1 MESTRDRAGQPWLA
15 RRREILTRI
24 VRETDPPTD
33 SLPRLTKAGSVDL
46 DDAYLERA
54 GEVLDLAGNIGAI
67 LMASGMPATATMDQV
82 AAIAAAY
89 GIERC
94 EVDVINTTI
103 HVAAYRG
110 PTVPAASTLHN
121 VQSRS
126 MDFSRL
132 AAVDRLIGRIRAG
145 EVSPSNARDELDAII
160 TAPHPYRR
168 WVATLAWGALAFATA
183 GTLGAGLLAC
193 VVSALS
199 AMTIDRVNRRLN
211 RHGLPFFFQYAV
223 GGAIAAAPPLALY
236 WLSPRLGLQF
246 EPTVAIAAGLVVL
259 LAGLS
264 LVGSVGDVITGAP
277 VTAAA
282 RFFEL
287 VMMTAATIAGVAL
300 VLHLANR
307 FGAPFVA
314 IGADAP
320 PALAEFPARIAFGA
334 ASAAAY
340 ALACYAERTAAV
352 AAAFGGAAGTV
363 VFLLVQGWGLG
374 AVVASFAA
382 AVPIGLVGRLM
393 ERRNLAPPMVVSIA
407 GIVPL
412 LPGLALLHGIY
423 AILNDQ
429 HAVGFGSVLGALAI
443 GTALAAGVTL
453 GEWSSWKVRRRRL
466 AARRRSRSPR
476 LAGHSALS
484 SAD

>member
-1 MESTRDRAGQPWLA
+1 MELTRDRAGRPWRA
-15 RRREILTRI
+15 RHREILSRI
-24 VRETDPPTD
+24 VRETEPPTD
-33 SLPRLTKAGSVDL
+33 SLPRITSPGRTEH
-46 DDAYLERA
+46 DDAYYARV
-54 GEVLDLAGNIGAI
+54 GEVLDLAGSIGAI

-82 AAIAAAY
+82 SAIAAAY

-110 PTVPAASTLHN
+110 PTSPAATTLHI

-145 EVSPSNARDELDAII
+145 QVTSSKARDELDAII
-160 TAPHPYRR
+160 TAPHPYKR

-183 GTLGAGLLAC
+183 GTLGANWLAC
-193 VVSALS
+193 LVSALS

-211 RHGLPFFFQYAV
+211 KHGLPFFFQYAV
-223 GGAIAAAPPLALY
+223 GGAIATAPPLVLY
-236 WLSPRLGLQF
+236 WLSPKLGLQF

-277 VTAAA
+277 VTAAG

-287 VMMTAATIAGVAL
+287 VMMTGATIAGVAL
-300 VLHLANR
+300 VLHLASR

-314 IGADAP
+314 ISAYAP
-320 PALAEFPARIAFGA
+320 PALAELPARVAFGA

-340 ALACYAERTAAV
+340 ALACYAERSAAV
-352 AAAFGGAAGTV
+352 AAAFGGAAGTIA
-363 VFLLVQGWGLG
+363 FLLAQGAGLG
-374 AVVASFAA
+374 VVVASFVA
-382 AVPIGLVGRLM
+382 AVPIGSGRPTDGTPQSRAANGCVDRGHRATATGPLAPARHLRDSQRPAGRRVRCGVGRVRDRYRARGRRHIGRM
-393 ERRNLAPPMVVSIA
+393 ELVESSEAPPC
-407 GIVPL
+407 
-412 LPGLALLHGIY
+412 
-423 AILNDQ
+423 
-429 HAVGFGSVLGALAI
+429 GSPPQPRH
-443 GTALAAGVTL
+443 
-453 GEWSSWKVRRRRL
+453 S
-466 AARRRSRSPR
+466 ARR
-476 LAGHSALS
+476 AHAH
-484 SAD
+484 

>member
-1 MESTRDRAGQPWLA
+1 LN
-15 RRREILTRI
+15 RI
-24 VRETDPPTD
+24 VRETDPPTG
-33 SLPRLTKAGSVDL
+33 SLSRITDPEPRDH
-46 DDAYLERA
+46 DAAYAERV

-67 LMASGMPATATMDQV
+67 LMASGTPATATMDQV

-89 GIERC
+89 GVERC

-110 PTVPAASTLHN
+110 PTAPPASALHI
-121 VQSRS
+121 VQARS

-145 EVSPSNARDELDAII
+145 EIPPSQARAELDAII

-168 WVATLAWGALAFATA
+168 WIATLAWGALAFATA
-183 GTLGAGLLAC
+183 GTLGAGLLVC
-193 VVSALS
+193 LVSALS
-199 AMTIDRVNRRLN
+199 AMTIDRVNRVLN

-223 GGAIAAAPPLALY
+223 GGAIATAPPILLY
-236 WLSPRLGLQF
+236 ALSPKLGLHF

-287 VMMTAATIAGVAL
+287 VMLTAATIAGVAF
-300 VLHLANR
+300 VLHLASR

-314 IGADAP
+314 ISADAP
-320 PALAEFPARIAFGA
+320 PALAEFPARVAFGA
-334 ASAAAY
+334 ASAAAF
-340 ALACYAERTAAV
+340 ALACYAERSAAM
-352 AAAFGGAAGTV
+352 AAAFGGAAGTIA
-363 VFLLVQGWGLG
+363 FLLAQGAGLG
-374 AVVASFAA
+374 AVVASFVA

-393 ERRNLAPPMVVSIA
+393 ERRNLAPPLVVSIT

-429 HAVGFGSVLGALAI
+429 HAVGFASVLGAFAI

-453 GEWSSWKVRRRRL
+453 GEWSSWKVRKRRL
-466 AARRRSRSPR
+466 QARRRSRRTRFAESTTTDSGTATR
-476 LAGHSALS
+476 AGRRASAQS
-484 SAD
+484 

>member
-1 MESTRDRAGQPWLA
+1 MQLTRDSAGQPWRA
-15 RRREILTRI
+15 RQREILSRI
-24 VRETDPPTD
+24 VRETDPPTGTLARVTD
-33 SLPRLTKAGSVDL
+33 PERGER
-46 DDAYLERA
+46 DDAYTERV

-67 LMASGMPATATMDQV
+67 LMASGTPATATMDQV
-82 AAIAAAY
+82 MAITAAY

-103 HVAAYRG
+103 HVSVYRG
-110 PTVPAASTLHN
+110 PTAPPASTLHI

-145 EVSPSNARDELDAII
+145 QVPPTQAREELDAII
-160 TAPHPYRR
+160 TAPHPYKR
-168 WVATLAWGALAFATA
+168 WIATLAWGALAFATA
-183 GTLGAGLLAC
+183 GTLGAGWLVCL
-193 VVSALS
+193 VSAVS
-199 AMTIDRVNRRLN
+199 AMTIDRVNRLLN

-223 GGAIAAAPPLALY
+223 GGAIATAPPILLY
-236 WLSPRLGLQF
+236 AFSPKLGLTF
-246 EPTVAIAAGLVVL
+246 EPTVAIASGLVVL

-277 VTAAA
+277 VTAAG

-287 VMMTAATIAGVAL
+287 VMMTGATIAGVAL
-300 VLHLANR
+300 VLHLASR

-314 IGADAP
+314 ISASAP
-320 PALAEFPARIAFGA
+320 PALAELPARVAFGA

-340 ALACYAERTAAV
+340 ALACYAERSAAI
-352 AAAFGGAAGTV
+352 AAAFGGAAGTIA
-363 VFLLVQGWGLG
+363 FLLAQGAGLG
-374 AVVASFAA
+374 AVVASFVA
-382 AVPIGLVGRLM
+382 AVLIGLVGRLM
-393 ERRNLAPPMVVSIA
+393 ERRNLAPPLVVSIA

-429 HAVGFGSVLGALAI
+429 HAVGFASVLGAFAI

-466 AARRRSRSPR
+466 QVRRRVRRTR
-476 LAGHSALS
+476 LAGQAALS